1 MDRIKKWLKIA
12 ETYIRSI
19 GKWMLIGVI
28 VGTVCGL
35 IGTLFHVGVEY
46 MTEFRGEHPWLLFL
60 LPVFG
65 LAITGLYKLLK
76 VEGQNTNHILEA
88 VHSGRQL
95 SFLLLPAI
103 FFSTILTHLGG
114 GSAGREG
121 AALQMGGTIGFHVGR
136 LFSLQDKDIR
146 IATMCGMAAFF
157 SALFGTPM
165 AATVFALGVISVGII
180 YHAALIPCL
189 TGALTAYGIAILL
202 GVEPTHFATEAPA
215 LSAAMLL
222 KVTVLGILCAG
233 VSILFCS
240 AMHEAEHLATTYFKN
255 KWLRAA
261 MGGVFVILL
270 TLLYGSQRYNGAGMS
285 VIEEALKGH
294 SYPWDFLLKI
304 LFTVITLSFGF
315 KGGEVVPSFF
325 TGAVFGCVVGPF
337 LRIPAGFAAAVGLAA
352 VFCGVVNVPLA
363 SIFLAVELFGA
374 DGMLYFAV
382 ACAMSYAFSG
392 YKGLYSSQKI
402 LYHKLKAEY
411 INIYT
416 NNPGTLPEQNK
427 DAGRGE

>member
-1 MDRIKKWLKIA
+1 MDRLKKWLKVT
-12 ETYIRSI
+12 ETYMRSI
-19 GKWMLIGVI
+19 GKWILIGVI
-28 VGTVCGL
+28 VGTICGL

-46 MTEFRGEHPWLLFL
+46 MTEFRGKHSWLLFL

-65 LAITGLYKLLK
+65 LIITGIYKLLT
-76 VEGQNTNHILEA
+76 VEGHNTNHILEA

-136 LFSLQDKDIR
+136 KFSLHDKDIR
-146 IATMCGMAAFF
+146 IATMCGMSAFF

-165 AATVFALGVISVGII
+165 AATVFSLGVISVGIV

-189 TGALTAYGIAILL
+189 TGALTAYGISTLL
-202 GVEPTHFATEAPA
+202 GVEPTHFAVEAPA
-215 LSAAMLL
+215 LSAVMLL
-222 KVTVLGILCAG
+222 KTAVLGILCAG
-233 VSILFCS
+233 VSILFC
-240 AMHEAEHLATTYFKN
+240 AVMHETEHLAVRYFKN

-261 MGGVFVILL
+261 SGGVIIILF
-270 TLLYGSQRYNGAGMS
+270 TLLYGSQRYNGAGMA
-285 VIEEALKGH
+285 VIEEALTGH
-294 SYPWDFLLKI
+294 SHPWDFLMKI
-304 LFTVITLSFGF
+304 LFTAVTLSFGF

-325 TGAVFGCVVGPF
+325 TGAVFGCFIGPF
-337 LRIPAGFAAAVGLAA
+337 LGIPAGFAAAVGLAS
-352 VFCGVVNVPLA
+352 VFCGVANVPLA
-363 SIFLAVELFGA
+363 SVFLAVELFGA
-374 DGMLYFAV
+374 EGMLYFAV

-411 INIYT
+411 INIHT
-416 NNPGTLPEQNK
+416 NDKNAVSKNDN
-427 DAGRGE
+427 DA